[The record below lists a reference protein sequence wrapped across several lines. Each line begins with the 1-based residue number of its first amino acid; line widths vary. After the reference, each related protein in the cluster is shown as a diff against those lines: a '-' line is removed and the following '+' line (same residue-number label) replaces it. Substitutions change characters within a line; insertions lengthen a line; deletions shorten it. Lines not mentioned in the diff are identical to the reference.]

1 MGTTDNP
8 EEEKFVGYILRR
20 SDCPGGLFL
29 GVKPEEVAGAFQSEL
44 ENQDNLPA
52 GEISI
57 FTIEPVE
64 LTQTQIDDMPEF
76 EGW

>member
-8 EEEKFVGYILRR
+8 EEQKLVGYILRR

-29 GVKPEEVAGAFQSEL
+29 GVTPNEVADAFKTEL

-52 GEISI
+52 SEMSV
-57 FTIEPVE
+57 FTIEPIE
-64 LTQTQIDDMPEF
+64 TTLTEILSMPEF